1 MDARKVLEMGGGT
14 LLVSLPKAW
23 ARKNGVV
30 KGSTVAVDELSGRK
44 LILRPIEGA
53 AEQPKEV
60 EVEYPKEELTLVAND
75 ITGAYLLGYDV
86 IRVQGRKV
94 IAREDRERLKS
105 TISRLIGLEIM
116 GEDSRQITIQF
127 LLEPSA
133 IDPEKI
139 VRRMS
144 SILEGM
150 IKDTAEGLSDADH
163 KLLSLVT
170 ERDDEVDRL
179 YFLLVRTIRTA
190 IIHQDVAERYG
201 LAPVDVLD
209 FRVLASFL
217 ESVGDTMAEL
227 AKKLDS
233 VRPTKQLARKFS
245 NCVLKLREMEGLSIQ
260 SFLTRGGTRARGVY
274 TRIGE
279 LSRGI
284 SSELVEIAQTAGA
297 NSPAFVETLGA
308 VDRVNKLLVDIS
320 DLAVPTRILQGE
332 PKG

>member
-1 MDARKVLEMGGGT
+1 MGGGT
-14 LLVSLPKAW
+14 LLISLPKAW

-44 LILRPIEGA
+44 LIVRPIEDV
-53 AEQPKEV
+53 AEKPKEV
-60 EVEYPKEELTLVAND
+60 DVEYPKEDLTLVAND

-86 IRVQGRKV
+86 IRVLGKKV
-94 IAREDRERLKS
+94 IAREDRDRLKS

-144 SILEGM
+144 NILEGM
-150 IKDTAEGLSDADH
+150 IKDTAEGLSDADGR
-163 KLLSLVT
+163 LLSLVG

-190 IIHQDVAERYG
+190 IIHQEVAERYR

-217 ESVGDTMAEL
+217 ESAGDAMAEL
-227 AKKLDS
+227 SKKLHAIK
-233 VRPTKQLARKFS
+233 PTKQLARKFS
-245 NCVLKLREMEGLSIQ
+245 NCILKLREMEGLSIQ
-260 SFLTRGGTRARGVY
+260 SFLTRGGTRARGAY
-274 TRIGE
+274 TRVSE
-279 LSRGI
+279 LSRGV
-284 SSELVEIAQTAGA
+284 SADLLEIARTAGA
-297 NSPAFVETLGA
+297 NSPAFVESLGA

-332 PKG
+332 PAGDR